1 MLVTKWFGPIASLYQ
16 HLKFIWLFIYES
28 RLWAKFSP
36 TSSSPTICSMSY
48 CMYYTIPSILL
59 THVVVW
65 HTTLPSCMHAFIHT
79 KFSVP
84 MEFNSAKHDFGFWH
98 QYYLC
103 LFSNTKLGI
112 LVLIPELMI
121 LSLVYWL
128 LRRELSDIEFVFLV
142 WIVRSFLNDVPMGV
156 TFWSFI
162 FCANDYLHKSNWPF
176 FWSW

>member
-1 MLVTKWFGPIASLYQ
+1 MELCFWLRGSNPIYVFVLVTKWFGPIASLYQ

-48 CMYYTIPSILL
+48 CMYYTIPSILV

-84 MEFNSAKHDFGFWH
+84 MEFNSAKTWFGFWH
-98 QYYLC
+98 QYT
-103 LFSNTKLGI
+103 S
-112 LVLIPELMI
+112 IPMWI
-121 LSLVYWL
+121 
-128 LRRELSDIEFVFLV
+128 FL
-142 WIVRSFLNDVPMGV
+142 WNYFPRNNME
-156 TFWSFI
+156 
-162 FCANDYLHKSNWPF
+162 
-176 FWSW
+176 

>member
-1 MLVTKWFGPIASLYQ
+1 MYNGRVFLVCIVSECIVWELLVITSNFWAMGFTRVLKFLVLGAVLVTKWFGPIALLYQ

-48 CMYYTIPSILL
+48 SMYYTIPSILG
-59 THVVVW
+59 THIVVW

-103 LFSNTKLGI
+103 L
-112 LVLIPELMI
+112 LI
-121 LSLVYWL
+121 
-128 LRRELSDIEFVFLV
+128 
-142 WIVRSFLNDVPMGV
+142 
-156 TFWSFI
+156 
-162 FCANDYLHKSNWPF
+162 
-176 FWSW
+176 